1 MISIIVPVY
10 KVEPYLHQCVDSIL
24 NQTYRDLEI
33 ILIDDG
39 SPDRCGEI
47 CDEYARKDNRVRVLH
62 TENRGLSAA
71 RNLGLRE
78 ATGDYIGF
86 VDSDD
91 WIEPD
96 MYEVLLT
103 RLEETGADISVCGLW
118 YEHPNRTKEAGKL
131 PDIVYI
137 GNEALIMVLSNG
149 QQNCVWNKLY
159 CSELWE
165 SILFP
170 DGRVYEDVAT
180 TYKAIL
186 KAKKVVS
193 TSICLYHYRQ
203 RTESIGKTRS
213 MKNLID
219 YWSAFYERQ
228 KDISALP
235 GVEERIQRI
244 LLEQVANA
252 AAKTW
257 RWIHKVPKEQWD
269 QEYLNN
275 VSKFVRDHYPLFG
288 KAEWPLYL
296 KVSIFITRKQ
306 SDISFAIL
314 YYLNQI
320 HRIIC
325 NRET

>member
-1 MISIIVPVY
+1 MISVIVPVY
-10 KVEPYLHQCVDSIL
+10 KVAPYLRQCIESIL

-33 ILIDDG
+33 LLIDDG
-39 SPDRCGEI
+39 PPDECGDI
-47 CDEYARKDNRVRVLH
+47 CNEYGKKDERIKVIH
-62 TENRGLSAA
+62 TNNRGLSAA

-91 WIEPD
+91 WIEPE

-103 RLEETGADISVCGLW
+103 LLEETGADISVCGLW
-118 YEHPNRTKEAGKL
+118 YEHPDRTVEAGKL
-131 PDIVYI
+131 PDIVNM
-137 GNEALIMVLSNG
+137 GNEALMMVISSSQYNYA
-149 QQNCVWNKLY
+149 WNKLY

-165 SILFP
+165 SISFP
-170 DGRVYEDVAT
+170 EERVYEDVAT
-180 TYKAIL
+180 TYKTTL

-193 TSICLYHYRQ
+193 TSIRLYHYRQ
-203 RTESIGKTRS
+203 RAGSISKERS

-219 YWSAFYERQ
+219 YWSAYYERY

-235 GVEERIQRI
+235 NIEERIVGK
-244 LLEQVANA
+244 LLGQVANA
-252 AAKTW
+252 AARTW
-257 RWIHKVPKEQWD
+257 RWVHKVPREHRD
-269 QEYLNN
+269 QEYLNS
-275 VSKFVRDHYPLFG
+275 VSMFVRDHYPLFG
-288 KAEWPLYL
+288 QAGWPLYL
-296 KVSIFITRKQ
+296 RASIFMARKQ

-325 NRET
+325 KRDI